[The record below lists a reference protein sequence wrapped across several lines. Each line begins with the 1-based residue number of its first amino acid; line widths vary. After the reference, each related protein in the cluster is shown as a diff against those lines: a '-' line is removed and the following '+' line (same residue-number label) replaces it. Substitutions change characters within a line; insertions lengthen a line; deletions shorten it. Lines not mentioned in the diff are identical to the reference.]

1 MGKKKLNVLAW
12 PDSSIPN
19 VPNLQEFL
27 APLFASPG
35 TGVALFDS
43 SLRFKALND
52 ALAGINGLNREAH
65 LGKTPRQI
73 LGALGNEAE
82 SFFEKGISTG
92 EPGIFELKGRL
103 STRLTPGHWIETYVP
118 IRSQENR
125 VANLYVL
132 IMEVTE
138 RKKLDDALFGLSG
151 RLSYL
156 KHNLRT
162 SVFELRR
169 RGYEGDSE
177 IRLLR
182 ALEVLERCTTDTADV
197 LNAVQ
202 PKVVSFGTHSADI
215 CDLRPQ
221 RNPVD
226 LDSGSSN
233 GSTLLSRR
241 EHEVLRLLA
250 SNNVNKEIAA
260 NLGIS
265 VRTVESHRRRLME
278 KLGIHSLTELVRFAI
293 RHHIVEA

>member
-1 MGKKKLNVLAW
+1 MDKHKLNVLAK

-19 VPNLQEFL
+19 VPNLQKFL

-43 SLRFKALND
+43 SLRYEALND
-52 ALAGINGLNREAH
+52 ALVDINGLPREAH
-65 LGKTPRQI
+65 LGKTPRLI
-73 LGALGNEAE
+73 LGALGKEVE
-82 SFFEKGISTG
+82 SFFEKGILTG
-92 EPGIFELKGRL
+92 KTGIFELKGRL
-103 STRLTPGHWIETYVP
+103 STRRTPGHWIETYIP
-118 IRSQENR
+118 IRGQDSR
-125 VANLYVL
+125 VASLYVL

-169 RGYEGDSE
+169 RGYESDSE

-182 ALEVLERCTTDTADV
+182 ALEILERCTTDTVDV

-202 PKVVSFGTHSADI
+202 PKVVSSNAHSTDI

-226 LDSGSSN
+226 IDSGGLN
-233 GSTLLSRR
+233 GSTPLSRR

-250 SNNVNKEIAA
+250 SNNGNKEIAA

-278 KLGIHSLTELVRFAI
+278 KLGIHSLAELVRFAI
-293 RHHIVEA
+293 RHHIIEA